1 MSAIGKRQ
9 HLALTERT
17 TRNAEAK
24 AEASSGLHHASSPKG
39 RETHGS
45 TVVLGENRS
54 AEIQSCATHVPV
66 QLTAESGAGLL
77 MESCLTRQPKHRSDS
92 TAPRGLESI
101 VH

>member
-24 AEASSGLHHASSPKG
+24 AEASSGLHHAVPKEERCTAALLCWARTG
-39 RETHGS
+39 
-45 TVVLGENRS
+45 
-54 AEIQSCATHVPV
+54 V
-66 QLTAESGAGLL
+66 QRTAESGAAIL
-77 MESCLTRQPKHRSDS
+77 MESCLARQPDHHSDS
-92 TAPRGLESI
+92 TAPRELESI